1 MNGAVHHNP
10 CKRGARIGNRFGS
23 AANGV
28 AAMETRLI
36 IAYSLIA
43 VMAALIVIGVMLL
56 SKQRGKNRERDS
68 GRGSHMQD
76 HF

>member
-1 MNGAVHHNP
+1 
-10 CKRGARIGNRFGS
+10 
-23 AANGV
+23 
-28 AAMETRLI
+28 METRLI

-43 VMAALIVIGVMLL
+43 VMAAFIVIGVMLL